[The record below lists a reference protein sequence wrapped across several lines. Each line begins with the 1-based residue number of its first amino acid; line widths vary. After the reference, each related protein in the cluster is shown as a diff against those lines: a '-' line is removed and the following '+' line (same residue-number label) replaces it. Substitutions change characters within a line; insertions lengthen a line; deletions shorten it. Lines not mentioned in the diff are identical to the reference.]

1 MSTENNQTSKGNVA
15 QKAAKL
21 DVNALLKSPIVK
33 IVLLAVV
40 VLVLVLLVK
49 GLFKGNNEDT
59 ELVGYQKLVN
69 VTDNTYTFIDLE
81 GKVKKYE
88 GYTSMDDF
96 YYDVTCVSKL
106 TGENNNITQMAL
118 INKNKG
124 TVVKFGVYD
133 SFIQVVGG
141 KYYKVEKEGK
151 YGVIDHN
158 GKVVINP
165 EYDYIS
171 ITTVQEATEIVFEC
185 QKDNKYYFL
194 NEKGTLL
201 METESALHSISY
213 SNKFNGEYD
222 TVIYISVDGVKRYF
236 NLETAEEVFAG
247 MENVS
252 FSYNILKTDGKIG
265 FYDKKAKLKSEID
278 TSADYSSDA
287 RVYFKKYVV
296 LEQKN
301 VTTGTREYKY
311 TVYNSDFKQIL
322 ESTSKINPVQDVDKN
337 VYFII
342 NDNDGVR
349 IINEN
354 KKEVKIKGY
363 EFNGNNINNLQNIVL
378 NPIGESSKYEVYNF
392 KGKKVISDVNEYTQ
406 KGFGLLIG
414 KYDQTGT
421 LARSLVLEKGKEVA
435 LGADDN
441 VLANEYYLT
450 IENGVESKVSVVDRK
465 GNVKLDKV
473 PGVKIFYVEN
483 YIGVQDGETV
493 RVYDIEKGKETFTY
507 SVNDYVNRDETVNVI
522 ELTTGYYGFNGK
534 TILEKAQ

>member
-1 MSTENNQTSKGNVA
+1 
-15 QKAAKL
+15 
-21 DVNALLKSPIVK
+21 
-33 IVLLAVV
+33 
-40 VLVLVLLVK
+40 
-49 GLFKGNNEDT
+49 
-59 ELVGYQKLVN
+59 
-69 VTDNTYTFIDLE
+69 
-81 GKVKKYE
+81 
-88 GYTSMDDF
+88 MDDF
-96 YYDVTCVSKL
+96 YYDVTCVSKI

-151 YGVIDHN
+151 YGVIDYK
-158 GKVVINP
+158 GKVIIQP

-194 NEKGTLL
+194 NEKGTFL
-201 METESALHSISY
+201 METENALHSISY
-213 SNKFNGEYD
+213 SNKFNTEYN

-252 FSYNILKTDGKIG
+252 FSYNILKTDGKIS
-265 FYDKKAKLKSEID
+265 FYDKKAKLKTEID

-301 VTTGTREYKY
+301 VTSGTREYKY
-311 TVYNSDFKQIL
+311 TVYDSDFKQIL
-322 ESTSKINPVQDVDKN
+322 ESTSKINPVQDIDGN

-354 KKEVKIKGY
+354 KKETKIEGY

-414 KYDQTGT
+414 KYDETGT
-421 LARSLVLEKGKEVA
+421 LARSLVLEKGKTVA
-435 LGADDN
+435 LGAEDN

-465 GNVKLDKV
+465 GNVKIDKV
-473 PGVKIFYVEN
+473 PGVKIFYVEK
-483 YIGVQDGETV
+483 YIGVQDGETI
-493 RVYDIEKGKETFTY
+493 RVYDVEKGKETFTY

>member
-1 MSTENNQTSKGNVA
+1 MSTENNKTSKRNVA

-21 DVNALLKSPIVK
+21 DVNAILKSPVVK
-33 IVLLAVV
+33 VVLLAVV
-40 VLVLVLLVK
+40 VLVAVLLIK
-49 GLFKGNNEDT
+49 GLFKGNDKDT

-69 VTDNTYTFIDLE
+69 VTDNKYTFVDLE
-81 GKVKKYE
+81 GKTKTYE

-141 KYYKVEKEGK
+141 KYYKVEKDGK
-151 YGVIDHN
+151 YGVIDYN
-158 GKVVINP
+158 GKVIIKP

-213 SNKFNGEYD
+213 SNKFNEEYN
-222 TVIYISVDGVKRYF
+222 TVIYISIDGVKRYF

-252 FSYNILKTDGKIG
+252 FSYNILKTDGKIS
-265 FYDKKAKLKSEID
+265 FYDKKAKLKTEID

-301 VTTGTREYKY
+301 VTSGTREYKY

-322 ESTSKINPVQDVDKN
+322 ESTSKINPVQDADKN

-354 KKEVKIKGY
+354 KKEVKVEGY

-414 KYDQTGT
+414 KYDESGT
-421 LARSLVLEKGKEVA
+421 LTRSLVLEKGKQVA
-435 LGADDN
+435 LATDDN

-465 GNVKLDKV
+465 GNIKLDKV

-483 YIGVQDGETV
+483 YIGVQDGETI

-522 ELTTGYYGFNGK
+522 ELTSGYYGFNGK

>member
-1 MSTENNQTSKGNVA
+1 MSTENKKASKVNVGKKVA
-15 QKAAKL
+15 NL
-21 DVNALLKSPIVK
+21 DVKALLKNPIVK
-33 IVLLAVV
+33 IAGIAVV
-40 VLVLVLLVK
+40 VLIVILLIAS
-49 GLFKGNNEDT
+49 LFGGKKEEK

-69 VTDNTYTFIDLE
+69 VTDNTYTFVDLD

-118 INKNKG
+118 INKNKRA
-124 TVVKFGVYD
+124 VVKFGVYD
-133 SFIQVVGG
+133 TFIQVVGG

-151 YGVIDHN
+151 YGVIDCE
-158 GKVVINP
+158 GKVLINP

-185 QKDNKYYFL
+185 QKDNKYYFI
-194 NEKGTLL
+194 NEKGTVL

-213 SNKFNGEYD
+213 SNKFNDEYD

-236 NLETAEEVFAG
+236 NLKTAEEIFAG

-252 FSYNILKTDGKIG
+252 FSYNILKTDGKIS
-265 FYDKKAKLKSEID
+265 FYDKAAKLKSEID

-287 RVYFKKYVV
+287 RVYFKKYIV

-301 VTTGTREYKY
+301 VTSGTREYKY
-311 TVYNSDFKQIL
+311 TVFNSDFKQIL
-322 ESTSKINPVQDVDKN
+322 ESKTKINPIQDVDGN

-354 KKEVKIKGY
+354 KKEVKVKGY
-363 EFNGNNINNLQNIVL
+363 EFNGNNINNVQNIVL
-378 NPIGESSKYEVYNF
+378 NPIGESSKYEVYSL
-392 KGKKVISDVNEYTQ
+392 KGKKIQDGINEYAQ

-414 KYDQTGT
+414 KYDETGA
-421 LARSLVLEKGKEVA
+421 LARSVMLAKGKEVK
-435 LGADDN
+435 LGSEDN

-450 IENGVESKVSVVDRK
+450 VENAVEQKVSVIDRDGK
-465 GNVKLDKV
+465 VTVDKV
-473 PGVKIFYVEN
+473 TGTKIFYVED
-483 YIGVQDGETV
+483 YIGVQETDTV
-493 RVYDIEKGKETFTY
+493 RIYDVKTGKETFTY
-507 SVNDYVNRDETVNVI
+507 SLNEYVNRDETVNVI
-522 ELTTGYYGFNGK
+522 ELTKGYYGFDGK
-534 TILEKAQ
+534 LILEKVQ

>member
-1 MSTENNQTSKGNVA
+1 MSTENNKTSKRNVA

-21 DVNALLKSPIVK
+21 DVNAILKSPIVK
-33 IVLLAVV
+33 VVLLA
-40 VLVLVLLVK
+40 LVILVAILFIK
-49 GLFKGNNEDT
+49 GLFKGEDEDT

-69 VTDNTYTFIDLE
+69 VTDNKYTFIDLE
-81 GKVKKYE
+81 GKTKTYE

-96 YYDVTCVSKL
+96 YYDVTCVSKI

-151 YGVIDHN
+151 YGVIDYK
-158 GKVVINP
+158 GKVIIQP

-194 NEKGTLL
+194 NEKGTFL
-201 METESALHSISY
+201 METENALHSISY
-213 SNKFNGEYD
+213 SNKFNTEYN

-252 FSYNILKTDGKIG
+252 FSYNILKTDGKIS
-265 FYDKKAKLKSEID
+265 FYDKKAKLKTEID

-301 VTTGTREYKY
+301 VTSGTREYKY
-311 TVYNSDFKQIL
+311 TVYDSDFKQIL
-322 ESTSKINPVQDVDKN
+322 ESTSKINPVQDIDGN

-354 KKEVKIKGY
+354 KKETKIEGY

-414 KYDQTGT
+414 KYDETGT
-421 LARSLVLEKGKEVA
+421 LARSLVLEKGKTVA
-435 LGADDN
+435 LGAEDN

-465 GNVKLDKV
+465 GNVKIDKV
-473 PGVKIFYVEN
+473 PGVKIFYVEK
-483 YIGVQDGETV
+483 YIGVQDGETI
-493 RVYDIEKGKETFTY
+493 RVYDVEKGKETFTY